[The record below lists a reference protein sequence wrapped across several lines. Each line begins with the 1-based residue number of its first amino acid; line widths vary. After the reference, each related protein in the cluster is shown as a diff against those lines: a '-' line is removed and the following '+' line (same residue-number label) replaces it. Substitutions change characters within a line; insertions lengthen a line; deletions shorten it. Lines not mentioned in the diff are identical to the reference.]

1 VPKGND
7 AMSETI
13 QNLHKVLGYMA
24 ESPDFNESSSMIF
37 VHDAIKELESAKLH
51 NEKNWKEIAIALGQ
65 RVNYII
71 SYCKPNL
78 KTQMIN
84 LETREITT
92 SVDYIADGL
101 EMLPSVKVDREML
114 GATKA
119 ERKKISEK
127 RKSEPVSTQH
137 EPSKAD

>member
-1 VPKGND
+1 
-7 AMSETI
+7 MSETI

-24 ESPDFNESSSMIF
+24 ESPDFNESSSMMF
-37 VHDAIKELESAKLH
+37 VLDAIKELESAKLQ

-92 SVDYIADGL
+92 SVDYIADAL

-127 RKSEPVSTQH
+127 RKSESLPTQH
-137 EPSKAD
+137 EPIKTDE